1 MIEVIIDPQALEIH
15 MQGHANYAEHG
26 QDIVCAAAS
35 ILVLTLAWRCKNIA
49 EPGEIAE
56 ERLHSG
62 DAHVIITPK
71 KGREALFSEPFYT
84 IMAGFEALS
93 SKYPRYVRLSH

>member
-1 MIEVIIDPQALEIH
+1 MIEVKIDPEALEIH

-35 ILVLTLAWRCKNIA
+35 TLILTLACRCRALA

-56 ERLHSG
+56 EKLFSG
-62 DAHVIITPK
+62 DAHVVIAPK
-71 KGREALFSEPFYT
+71 PGREALFYEVFNT
-84 IMAGFEALS
+84 VGAGFEALS
-93 SKYPRYVRLSH
+93 SKYPQCVNLTQ